1 MTNDEFREA
10 GKEATGKK
18 GKATGTASGATLPA
32 RAPVMSAPAPR
43 GPAPPAPRGAM
54 MIPTALK
61 PPFGAQQFPP
71 QVSAP
76 PKTATPP
83 PVKKTDDGD
92 AD

>member
-18 GKATGTASGATLPA
+18 GSATGTASGATPPA
-32 RAPVMSAPAPR
+32 RAPVMSA
-43 GPAPPAPRGAM
+43 PAPPAPRGAM
-54 MIPTALK
+54 MIPTGLK

-71 QVSAP
+71 QASTP